1 MSRSQEIANL
11 QVGLDL
17 EMQSFARELS
27 NTKKN
32 VRNLAKDFD
41 VASKSIDN
49 AEDKVEAYTKALE
62 KGNRAFDATE
72 KKLQMQNKQFDDL
85 YKKTEKQKKQYD
97 ELADELKKAEKALAD
112 MVHNGDKNSNAY
124 KEQEK
129 AVKGL
134 KKALADKLELIQK
147 NSHKLQQYSTDI
159 DKTSNDMNKL
169 KSSINELETS
179 FKTMSE
185 GTEELALIGES
196 ANDSKLSLDNLALGA
211 KASAVAIASVF
222 AKNVYDGAIA
232 FDDAITGLRL
242 SLGLAEEDAKALY
255 EQINNIA
262 GDGGYSLEGVSEAVK
277 LLEQRFNLGA
287 KETESLAQSM
297 DLLAK
302 MGYESA
308 DVTRFMTSA
317 VNDWGMT
324 HSQALDMI
332 IAGEQSGLNM
342 SQDWLDTLVEYTP
355 ILSTLGVSGQ
365 EAFALVDEAVNAT
378 GMSTDQAMDMVKE
391 FFLTLTDGSTTSK
404 DAFKDLG
411 IDIEDLKSKIDS
423 GSITSVQAM
432 EQVMQAITGV
442 SDETERARLL
452 QEIFKGTIEYGSE
465 GVVQAWTNIET
476 SVSNTAGAM
485 DEAKQAYEESY
496 QAMQQDLSNEWNELT
511 QTIGSGVL
519 PTLTKIIDFAGKIV
533 ESMGLIPFAT
543 TATFTKMGNDIGNV
557 FDGALAKVLEFVMG
571 AGEGISNFV
580 DFVGMDD
587 WADSIDK
594 RMEDVKGTYD
604 GLVDNIRERNEE
616 NERLNAEHSRRLE
629 EIWGNTKL
637 EPEIDGTKEKV
648 IELTTAYENIP
659 KDVQT
664 VLKADSE
671 ESKDKALKLYNIY
684 EQLPPEIQTLI
695 KADNYKALEGAK
707 TVQDI
712 LANIPVEKRVALLTN
727 IQEQGNMSAE
737 QLQLILDSLPEEE
750 RIKIETAVN
759 GKEQVEQTKKELDN
773 LPKQS
778 TSKVNVDTGDSK
790 SKVQGVKQEAESMN
804 GKVYKATFKTDTATA
819 SKNVTGLK
827 NNISDYD
834 RKNTGKTKTTKFSTV
849 TAQASKNVTG
859 LKNNISSFVSKY
871 AKTFTTTFKVVTK
884 YSTVGTPTP
893 QSQGGAPK
901 SVVRQSSF
909 MAKLPRVANVAP
921 TPTPQP
927 TQPSISSFGSS
938 STTPTTTN
946 ATNTPTPVA
955 RTAQP
960 LNLMA
965 VSRVSAPRPKLTIPT
980 PIAISNKDI
989 NDSMKYTIEL
999 LQELENRITS
1009 VANQLSLLDK
1019 KMKHATGEEKISYLK
1034 QQNFLYQEQL
1044 QLQKDLE
1051 DKLIKQKNYYQY
1063 FLKNKGFQFTE
1074 DGNLKN
1080 YEEKLI
1086 LMEKEQERLE
1096 NIAEAKRKAESSYK
1110 GDNDKHKDKLSK
1122 EYDLAKENVDKYKK
1136 SLDEIKTYLEE
1147 YIDVSVN
1154 KLPDVREE
1162 FIDINNAIK
1171 DNINSIKEFENQL
1184 KDLKEDSRY
1193 KDHNRDILEVQNK
1206 LDKNKVLLDGAS
1218 GQKEIDLLNERIELT
1233 KQLQKETQ
1241 DLLGFENQRRKELM
1255 NELGQYGFK
1264 FRNDG
1269 SIEGYGG
1276 KIEELKKTLSEDE
1289 FSKVFEKVEEYLD
1302 TTYDKIPDLENEWES
1317 LNNEM
1322 SNMKDTIADIIK
1334 EQNKMFEEAKYQ
1346 ELTDEL
1352 NDLSKELDLIEKK
1365 LKYAT
1370 GSEKIGLLDKQLELL
1385 EKQKK
1390 EINKQYNYI
1399 LNKHSELQNKLKSV
1413 GFKFDSNGDVSN
1425 YSEQLKHL
1433 MNTSKDFEDI
1443 QEILEAYFELQN
1455 EELPKLEGEWIDL
1468 ENTIKDSLKEQL
1480 DVVKDIED
1488 EITKVY
1494 KKQVEDR
1501 IDLINKEL
1509 DSRLDA
1515 LDKEKDAYNKA
1526 REEAKYQDNYND
1538 QMEKVKNLE
1547 KQLEI
1552 AKKDTSLAGQK
1563 KVQDLLN
1570 QLKEEQKKLQD
1581 MVQDKIDDQV
1591 NDMFDQESDR
1601 LQEEA
1606 DSTIK
1611 DLEDKFSDSKIA
1623 ELVAQALGS
1632 GVFTDIEGN
1641 VSSLEDSLID
1651 FAKETGELF
1660 GVLGSTIEQELIGKL
1675 KEALDT
1681 FEDLDDILDKL
1692 DINSKTRFSIPN
1704 VDYSSSRYTPSSSNN
1719 STTNNTNNRTVEVN
1733 FNQPLVS
1740 IEGNVSED
1748 IMPQVEKMVKQ
1759 AQDDLLHSIVREL
1772 R

>member
-32 VRNLAKDFD
+32 VRNLSKDFD

-49 AEDKVEAYTKALE
+49 AEDKVQAYSKALE
-62 KGNRAFDATE
+62 KGNKAFEGME

-85 YKKTEKQKKQYD
+85 KKKTENQRKQYD
-97 ELADELKKAEKALAD
+97 DLTDELKKAEKALAD
-112 MVHNGDKNSNAY
+112 MAQNGDKNSSAY

-129 AVKGL
+129 AVKDL

-179 FKTMSE
+179 FKTMGE
-185 GTEELALIGES
+185 GTEELALIGEN

-211 KASAVAIASVF
+211 KASAIAIASIF

-332 IAGEQSGLNM
+332 IAGEQSGLNI
-342 SQDWLDTLVEYTP
+342 SNDWLDTLVEYTP

-378 GMSTDQAMDMVKE
+378 GMTTDQAMDMVKE

-519 PTLTKIIDFAGKIV
+519 PTLTKVIDFAGKIV

-543 TATFTKMGNDIGNV
+543 TATFTKMGNDIGNA
-557 FDGALAKVLEFVMG
+557 FDGALAKVLEFVMS
-571 AGEGISNFV
+571 AGEGISDFA

-587 WADSIDK
+587 WADSIDE
-594 RMEDVKGTYD
+594 RMEDVKGTYNN
-604 GLVDNIRERNEE
+604 LVDNIRERNEE
-616 NERLNAEHSRRLE
+616 NEKLNEEHSRRLE

-637 EPEIDGTKEKV
+637 EPDIDGTKEKV

-684 EQLPPEIQTLI
+684 EQLPPEVQTLI

-712 LANIPVEKRVALLTN
+712 LAKIPVEKRVALLTN

-750 RIKIETAVN
+750 RVKIETAVN
-759 GKEQVEQTKKELDN
+759 GKEQVEQTKKDLDN

-790 SKVQGVKQEAESMN
+790 SKVQGVKQEIESVN
-804 GKVYKATFKTDTATA
+804 GKTYKATFKTDTATA

-893 QSQGGAPK
+893 QSKGARPK
-901 SVVRQSSF
+901 SI
-909 MAKLPRVANVAP
+909 
-921 TPTPQP
+921 
-927 TQPSISSFGSS
+927 SI
-938 STTPTTTN
+938 
-946 ATNTPTPVA
+946 PTPVEPIIKAA
-955 RTAQP
+955 RSTFEPYTNELSDMDAR
-960 LNLMA
+960 A
-965 VSRVSAPRPKLTIPT
+965 VPSTT
-980 PIAISNKDI
+980 IAIGGNDI
-989 NDSMKYTIEL
+989 FNSIKYNVEL
-999 LQELENRITS
+999 LQELENVIKD
-1009 VANQLSLLDK
+1009 VNNQLSVLDK
-1019 KMKHATGEEKISYLK
+1019 KMKNATGEQKIQYLEE
-1034 QQNFLYQEQL
+1034 QNKLYKDQL
-1044 QLQKDLE
+1044 KLQKDLE
-1051 DKLIKQKNYYQY
+1051 DKLIRQKNYYEY
-1063 FLKNKGFQFTE
+1063 FLKNKGFEFNN

-1086 LMEKEQERLE
+1086 AMEKELE
-1096 NIAEAKRKAESSYK
+1096 KLEEIAEAKQKAQSNYK
-1110 GDNDKHKDKLSK
+1110 GDNESKKNSLEK
-1122 EYDLAKENVDKYKK
+1122 EYENAKKK
-1136 SLDEIKTYLEE
+1136 ADEYGDSLSQIKDYLDSYIKVAYDE
-1147 YIDVSVN
+1147 
-1154 KLPDVREE
+1154 LPGVAEE
-1162 FIDINNAIK
+1162 FLDINNAIQ
-1171 DNINSIKEFENQL
+1171 DNIDTIKVFEQEL
-1184 KDLKEDSRY
+1184 KDLNIDSGY
-1193 KDHNRDILEVQNK
+1193 KNHERDLAEINNLIE
-1206 LDKNKVLLDGAS
+1206 KNETLLNGAS
-1218 GQKEIDLLNERIELT
+1218 GSEYTDLLNERIELI
-1233 KQLQKETQ
+1233 KRLQKETN
-1241 DLLGFENQRRKELM
+1241 DLL
-1255 NELGQYGFK
+1255 QY
-1264 FRNDG
+1264 
-1269 SIEGYGG
+1269 
-1276 KIEELKKTLSEDE
+1276 
-1289 FSKVFEKVEEYLD
+1289 
-1302 TTYDKIPDLENEWES
+1302 
-1317 LNNEM
+1317 
-1322 SNMKDTIADIIK
+1322 
-1334 EQNKMFEEAKYQ
+1334 
-1346 ELTDEL
+1346 
-1352 NDLSKELDLIEKK
+1352 
-1365 LKYAT
+1365 
-1370 GSEKIGLLDKQLELL
+1370 
-1385 EKQKK
+1385 
-1390 EINKQYNYI
+1390 
-1399 LNKHSELQNKLKSV
+1399 
-1413 GFKFDSNGDVSN
+1413 
-1425 YSEQLKHL
+1425 
-1433 MNTSKDFEDI
+1433 
-1443 QEILEAYFELQN
+1443 
-1455 EELPKLEGEWIDL
+1455 
-1468 ENTIKDSLKEQL
+1468 
-1480 DVVKDIED
+1480 
-1488 EITKVY
+1488 
-1494 KKQVEDR
+1494 
-1501 IDLINKEL
+1501 
-1509 DSRLDA
+1509 
-1515 LDKEKDAYNKA
+1515 
-1526 REEAKYQDNYND
+1526 
-1538 QMEKVKNLE
+1538 
-1547 KQLEI
+1547 
-1552 AKKDTSLAGQK
+1552 
-1563 KVQDLLN
+1563 
-1570 QLKEEQKKLQD
+1570 
-1581 MVQDKIDDQV
+1581 
-1591 NDMFDQESDR
+1591 
-1601 LQEEA
+1601 
-1606 DSTIK
+1606 
-1611 DLEDKFSDSKIA
+1611 
-1623 ELVAQALGS
+1623 
-1632 GVFTDIEGN
+1632 
-1641 VSSLEDSLID
+1641 
-1651 FAKETGELF
+1651 
-1660 GVLGSTIEQELIGKL
+1660 
-1675 KEALDT
+1675 
-1681 FEDLDDILDKL
+1681 
-1692 DINSKTRFSIPN
+1692 
-1704 VDYSSSRYTPSSSNN
+1704 
-1719 STTNNTNNRTVEVN
+1719 
-1733 FNQPLVS
+1733 
-1740 IEGNVSED
+1740 
-1748 IMPQVEKMVKQ
+1748 EKM
-1759 AQDDLLHSIVREL
+1759 
-1772 R
+1772 

>member
-179 FKTMSE
+179 FKTMGE

-571 AGEGISNFV
+571 AGEGISNFA

-604 GLVDNIRERNEE
+604 GLVDNIKERNEE
-616 NERLNAEHSRRLE
+616 NERLNEEHSRRLE

-637 EPEIDGTKEKV
+637 EPDIDGTKEKV

-664 VLKADSE
+664 VLKVDSE

-893 QSQGGAPK
+893 QSQGAKPK
-901 SVVRQSSF
+901 TISV
-909 MAKLPRVANVAP
+909 
-921 TPTPQP
+921 
-927 TQPSISSFGSS
+927 
-938 STTPTTTN
+938 
-946 ATNTPTPVA
+946 PTPVEPIVESA
-955 RTAQP
+955 RRTFEPYANYNQDNVP
-960 LNLMA
+960 NMDARA
-965 VSRVSAPRPKLTIPT
+965 VSRPT
-980 PIAISNKDI
+980 IAIGGNDI
-989 NDSMKYTIEL
+989 FNSIKYNVEL
-999 LQELENRITS
+999 LQELENAIKD
-1009 VANQLSLLDK
+1009 VNNQLSLLDK
-1019 KMKHATGEEKISYLK
+1019 KMKNASGRDKVKYLEE
-1034 QQNFLYQEQL
+1034 QNVLYQEQL

-1051 DKLIKQKNYYQY
+1051 DKLIRQKNYYEY
-1063 FLKNKGFQFTE
+1063 FLKNKGFQFTP

-1086 LMEKEQERLE
+1086 LMEKELE
-1096 NIAEAKRKAESSYK
+1096 KLEEIADAKQKAESSYK

-1218 GQKEIDLLNERIELT
+1218 GQKEIDLLNERIKLT

-1365 LKYAT
+1365 LKHAT

-1468 ENTIKDSLKEQL
+1468 ENAIKDSLKEQL

-1526 REEAKYQDNYND
+1526 REEAKYQDNYNE

-1552 AKKDTSLAGQK
+1552 AKKDTSLIGQK

-1570 QLKEEQKKLQD
+1570 QLKDEQKKLQD

-1601 LQEEA
+1601 LT
-1606 DSTIK
+1606 DSAEDAIK
-1611 DLEDKFSDSKIA
+1611 NLEDKFSDSKIA

-1641 VSSLEDSLID
+1641 VSNLEDALID
-1651 FAKETGELF
+1651 FAKETGDLF

-1733 FNQPLVS
+1733 FNQPLVN
-1740 IEGNVSED
+1740 IEGSVSED

>member
-32 VRNLAKDFD
+32 VRNLSKDFD

-49 AEDKVEAYTKALE
+49 AEDKVQAYSKALE
-62 KGNRAFDATE
+62 KGNKAFEGME

-85 YKKTEKQKKQYD
+85 KKKTEKQRQQYD
-97 ELADELKKAEKALAD
+97 ELVTELKKAEKALAD
-112 MVHNGDKNSNAY
+112 MAQNGDKNSSAY

-129 AVKGL
+129 AVKDL

-179 FKTMSE
+179 FKTMGE

-211 KASAVAIASVF
+211 KASAIAIASIF

-242 SLGLAEEDAKALY
+242 SLGLAEEDARALY
-255 EQINNIA
+255 EQINSIA

-519 PTLTKIIDFAGKIV
+519 PTLTKVIDFAGKIV

-557 FDGALAKVLEFVMG
+557 FDGALAKVLEFVMS
-571 AGEGISNFV
+571 AGEGISDFA

-587 WADSIDK
+587 WADSIDE
-594 RMEDVKGTYD
+594 RMEDVKGTYNN
-604 GLVDNIRERNEE
+604 LVDNIRERNEE
-616 NERLNAEHSRRLE
+616 NEKLNEEHSRRLE

-637 EPEIDGTKEKV
+637 EPDIDGTKEKV

-684 EQLPPEIQTLI
+684 EQLPPEVQTLI
-695 KADNYKALEGAK
+695 KADNYKALEDAK

-750 RIKIETAVN
+750 RVKIETDVN
-759 GKEQVEQTKKELDN
+759 GKEQVEQTKKDLDN

-790 SKVQGVKQEAESMN
+790 SKVQGVKQEVESVN

-871 AKTFTTTFKVVTK
+871 AKTFTTTFKVVKK

-893 QSQGGAPK
+893 QSQGAKPK
-901 SVVRQSSF
+901 TISV
-909 MAKLPRVANVAP
+909 
-921 TPTPQP
+921 
-927 TQPSISSFGSS
+927 
-938 STTPTTTN
+938 
-946 ATNTPTPVA
+946 PTPVEPIVEAA
-955 RTAQP
+955 RRTFEPYANYNQD
-960 LNLMA
+960 NVHNMDTRA
-965 VSRVSAPRPKLTIPT
+965 VSSPT
-980 PIAISNKDI
+980 IAIGGNDI
-989 NDSMKYTIEL
+989 FNSIKYNVKL
-999 LQELENRITS
+999 LQELENVIKD
-1009 VANQLSLLDK
+1009 VNNQLSVLDK
-1019 KMKHATGEEKISYLK
+1019 KMKNATGEQKIQYLEE
-1034 QQNFLYQEQL
+1034 QNKLYEDQL
-1044 QLQKDLE
+1044 KLQKDLE
-1051 DKLIKQKNYYQY
+1051 DKLIRQKNYYEY
-1063 FLKNKGFQFTE
+1063 FLKNKGFEFNN

-1086 LMEKEQERLE
+1086 VMEKELE
-1096 NIAEAKRKAESSYK
+1096 KLEEIAAAKQKAQSDYK
-1110 GDNDKHKDKLSK
+1110 GDDENKKNLLEKEYEKAKNKADEYGDSLSQVKDYLDEYIKVAYDKLPGVK
-1122 EYDLAKENVDKYKK
+1122 
-1136 SLDEIKTYLEE
+1136 
-1147 YIDVSVN
+1147 
-1154 KLPDVREE
+1154 EE
-1162 FIDINNAIK
+1162 FLDINNSMQ
-1171 DNINSIKEFENQL
+1171 DNINSIEELKNELNQL
-1184 KDLKEDSRY
+1184 RKDSKYKKEEI
-1193 KDHNRDILEVQNK
+1193 DILEVQDKLNK
-1206 LDKNKVLLDGAS
+1206 NEITSNTATGEEEVKLL
-1218 GQKEIDLLNERIELT
+1218 EERIEL
-1233 KQLQKETQ
+1233 LKEYQ
-1241 DLLGFENQRRKELM
+1241 DEKEDLLKLEKEFKDELKGNLEDFGFTFND
-1255 NELGQYGFK
+1255 
-1264 FRNDG
+1264 DG
-1269 SIEGYGG
+1269 SIENYQK
-1276 KIEELKKTLSEDE
+1276 KIEELKKTLTDTEFDNIFSMVEDY
-1289 FSKVFEKVEEYLD
+1289 FDSL
-1302 TTYDKIPDLENEWES
+1302 YDKIPGLENAIAELNGEMGDTEES
-1317 LNNEM
+1317 LE
-1322 SNMKDTIADIIK
+1322 KIRK
-1334 EQNKMFEEAKYQ
+1334 EQAKLIEEAKYQ
-1346 ELTDEL
+1346 ELTDDF
-1352 NDLSKELDLIEKK
+1352 NDLAHEL
-1365 LKYAT
+1365 
-1370 GSEKIGLLDKQLELL
+1370 EKIDKLLEHANGQDRIDLLDKQLELL
-1385 EKQKK
+1385 EKQKD
-1390 EINKQYNYI
+1390 EIGEQYEYLNK
-1399 LNKHSELQNKLKSV
+1399 KHSELQSKLKGY
-1413 GFKFDSNGDVSN
+1413 GFTFDEDGDISN
-1425 YSEQLKHL
+1425 YSKQLEHL
-1433 MNTSKDFEDI
+1433 INTSEDFEDI
-1443 QEILEAYFELQN
+1443 QDILEGYFELQN
-1455 EELPKLEGEWIDL
+1455 EKLPGLELEWIDL
-1468 ENTIKDSLKEQL
+1468 ENAIKDSLKSQL
-1480 DVVKDIED
+1480 EVVKDIED
-1488 EITKVY
+1488 EITEIY
-1494 KKQVEDR
+1494 EKQVQDR

-1509 DSRLDA
+1509 DERLEM
-1515 LDKEKDAYNKA
+1515 LDKQKEAYNKQ
-1526 REEAKYQDNYND
+1526 REEENYND
-1538 QMEKVKNLE
+1538 AYE
-1547 KQLEI
+1547 KQLKKVNDLQ
-1552 AKKDTSLAGQK
+1552 AKINAVSKDTSLSG
-1563 KVQDLLN
+1563 
-1570 QLKEEQKKLQD
+1570 QKKLQD
-1581 MVQDKIDDQV
+1581 LLEELAKEQENLEDLVQDKIDSDIE
-1591 NDMFDQESDR
+1591 DMFDSESDR
-1601 LQEEA
+1601 LTGSAEDYIE
-1606 DSTIK
+1606 
-1611 DLEDKFSDSKIA
+1611 DLEEQFSDSKIA

-1641 VSSLEDSLID
+1641 VSSLEDALID
-1651 FAKETGELF
+1651 FAEESGDLF
-1660 GVLGSTIEQELIGKL
+1660 GALGSVIQDELIGNL
-1675 KEALDT
+1675 QEALDT
-1681 FEDLDDILDKL
+1681 FKDLDDILNRLGIDSRSTFTL
-1692 DINSKTRFSIPN
+1692 PN
-1704 VDYSSSRYTPSSSNN
+1704 VDYSSSRYIPSASNN
-1719 STTNNTNNRTVEVN
+1719 ISSTTNNQKIEIN
-1733 FNQPLVS
+1733 FNKSLINV
-1740 IEGNVSED
+1740 EGNID
-1748 IMPQVEKMVKQ
+1748 KNIMPDMQKWIKQ
-1759 AQDDLLHSIVREL
+1759 AENQITSNIVKYIKG
-1772 R
+1772 